1 MSRRRFPASNERT
14 RVRPGWPQ
22 VPSAL
27 RTAALVGIA
36 GVLLLGGCHAD
47 HAQSILHPA
56 GPEASEIARI
66 WWFLLAVCGTTFVV
80 VLVLTGLAVFGRGER
95 RTDSPLGDRFII
107 ISGVVVTGAVLL
119 AILLVSLRGQVALAI
134 PESDL
139 TIDVIGHQ
147 WWWEVRYPD
156 EGIVTANEIHIPAGR
171 PVRLRLSSGDVIH
184 SLWIPN
190 LNGKTD
196 MLPDKVNVM
205 SITAERPGT
214 FRGQCAEFCG
224 VQHALMR
231 LLVHAHPPA
240 EFDEWISQRQ
250 QTIEAP
256 DTPLLQRGRAIFLKE
271 ACHNCHAIEGTSV
284 GRRGPNLTHV
294 GSRTELAAGAL
305 QNTPENLAEW
315 ILHPDVLKPGN
326 VMPPTPL
333 EPEDLQAL
341 VAYLMSLK

>member
-1 MSRRRFPASNERT
+1 MWHRRSPAENSRPPT
-14 RVRPGWPQ
+14 RAGLLRAAV
-22 VPSAL
+22 AL
-27 RTAALVGIA
+27 GGCAVLVLA
-36 GVLLLGGCHAD
+36 GCHAD
-47 HAQSILHPA
+47 HAQSMLHPA

-80 VLVLTGLAVFGRGER
+80 VLTLTGLAVFGRRER
-95 RTDSPLGDRFII
+95 RTESPLGNRFIVF
-107 ISGVVVTGAVLL
+107 SGVVVTGAVLL

-156 EGIVTANEIHIPAGR
+156 ENIITANEIHIPAGR
-171 PVRLRLSSGDVIH
+171 PVRLRLTSGDVIH

-196 MLPDKVNVM
+196 MLPDKVNLM
-205 SITAERPGT
+205 SITANRPGT

-240 EFDEWISQRQ
+240 EFDEWILERQRA
-250 QTIEAP
+250 TDIP
-256 DTPLLQRGRAIFLKE
+256 DTPLLQRGRAIFMKE

-284 GRRGPNLTHV
+284 GRRGPDLTHV
-294 GSRTELAAGAL
+294 GSRVELAAGVL
-305 QNTPENLAEW
+305 PNTPENLAEW

-333 EPEDLQAL
+333 EPADLQAL